1 VLWHKSFHFPMKKL
15 DTFCVVHLLESQIEV
30 IDLHIAFTEA
40 MLDVVDSV
48 VYFMCLKLPHLFS

>member
-1 VLWHKSFHFPMKKL
+1 MKKL
-15 DTFCVVHLLESQIEV
+15 DTFCVVHLLENQIEV

-40 MLDVVDSV
+40 MLDIVDSV